1 MYLKY
6 NGLGTQRVTKQNT
19 EKVSM
24 FVKNNRGPKISH
36 LSTNHIEDHVK
47 KMVFDILKQT

>member
-36 LSTNHIEDHVK
+36 EDCVK